1 MRCSKCDT
9 EMFNAKLTANNLYPV
24 ILTDKENGI
33 FKLHKKSDV
42 LCCCGK
48 PRRVKGWLI
57 DYYFPPAEI
66 KILIG
71 CTEEEKAIVYET
83 HNETEFMKGVLIR
96 R

>member
-48 PRRVKGWLI
+48 PRRVKG
-57 DYYFPPAEI
+57 
-66 KILIG
+66 
-71 CTEEEKAIVYET
+71 
-83 HNETEFMKGVLIR
+83 
-96 R
+96 

>member
-42 LCCCGK
+42 LCCVCPKCGYIE
-48 PRRVKGWLI
+48 L
-57 DYYFPPAEI
+57 YAENP
-66 KILIG
+66 
-71 CTEEEKAIVYET
+71 EELKAD
-83 HNETEFMKGVLIR
+83 
-96 R
+96 